1 MGHSRGEMWWLPWKY
16 HVILERL
23 ILTNFILFDTFQPH
37 CWQTSRSAS
46 CFGSKFEKLSCL
58 AFPQFSLGSCG
69 AWPWWPLWCLMC
81 PPRAAHGRAALQKST
96 IAIPA
101 MPSQDRD
108 GHWRLPGVGPG
119 LQKQVTHEIILIW
132 NHMKSYEFIWNHMGL
147 KMGYMGK
154 PLMCTVKACNY
165 TCEVI
170 MCCCISHRGAKERSY
185 PQLLFVWYLI
195 SKCVLQCCEWLWC
208 FASAWTKTMDQ

>member
-69 AWPWWPLWCLMC
+69 AWPCWPLWCLMC
-81 PPRAAHGRAALQKST
+81 PPCGPWASSTPKIDHRNTSDAVSRQRWALETAWSWTGRSKTSNTWNHINMKS
-96 IAIPA
+96 
-101 MPSQDRD
+101 
-108 GHWRLPGVGPG
+108 
-119 LQKQVTHEIILIW
+119 HEIIWI
-132 NHMKSYEFIWNHMGL
+132 HMKSYGFEDGIH
-147 KMGYMGK
+147 GK
-154 PLMCTVKACNY
+154 TVN
-165 TCEVI
+165 VH
-170 MCCCISHRGAKERSY
+170 S
-185 PQLLFVWYLI
+185 
-195 SKCVLQCCEWLWC
+195 
-208 FASAWTKTMDQ
+208 